1 MKQFFIAI
9 FSLVWM
15 GSVFSQN
22 SKQEL
27 SQMKELLKEISINAI
42 ELGYVNAKL
51 SPKQLEAKWLGFEPA
66 TSEAIH
72 KLEKRLGIELPSDYK
87 AFMQLTNGFLFAT
100 GVDPSF
106 CAVEKVAYLK
116 KTDPYLIEVW
126 SAPGTADIGEK
137 LKTAIQVGGFDEEQY
152 FYLIPPSKENPNWEY
167 WVFANWA
174 PGETVYHSL
183 ADYFKTVLEYTVYFM
198 EKE

>member
-1 MKQFFIAI
+1 
-9 FSLVWM
+9 
-15 GSVFSQN
+15 
-22 SKQEL
+22 
-27 SQMKELLKEISINAI
+27 MKELLQEISINAI

-72 KLEKRLGIELPSDYK
+72 KLEKRLGIELPRDYK
-87 AFMQLTNGFLFAT
+87 AFLQLTNGFLFAT

-167 WVFANWA
+167 WVFANWG
-174 PGETVYHSL
+174 PGEAVYHSL
-183 ADYFKTVLEYTVYFM
+183 TDYFKSVLKDTIYFM
-198 EKE
+198 ESE